1 MSAVRHWSASV
12 FLLVF
17 SATCALPQ
25 AATSPKKRPPSAQKL
40 SNPLN
45 DLLDEAQRAIERQD
59 FEAAIAPLEKV
70 ITEKP
75 DFAYGHFQLGYVF
88 TALKRW
94 EDARREYQRATELD
108 PKMAEAYL
116 NLGLVLLGHE
126 PAAAVAP
133 LRKAV
138 ELLPSQSRP
147 RYLLGVALEQAGDL
161 HGAAEAYKAAA
172 ALDPR
177 DFETRIAL
185 ARVLLGGKKY
195 ADAEAKFREAL
206 TMQPDSAAGRLGLA
220 QALDAQHKPEAAET
234 YESYLELQPSDREA
248 RRRLAR
254 FFFDAKQHDAAIAEL
269 DRVDA
274 APGPDVASLA
284 LRADIQVAQVRWDD
298 AIITLKRV
306 IALAPY
312 RLDLRE
318 GLGNIYLQ
326 KKDYPAAEKEL
337 QEVLRAAPNNLAA
350 WKDLSSAYYLEG
362 NCPAA
367 LKTLDQLE
375 RREKLNAGAWFMR
388 ATCYD
393 KLKVVPEA
401 ISAYEKFREVDHG
414 QNANQDWQ
422 AEQRIKTLRRM
433 LEKHH

>member
-12 FLLVF
+12 FFLFF

-25 AATSPKKRPPSAQKL
+25 AATSPKKRPPSTQKL

-45 DLLDEAQRAIERQD
+45 DLLEEAQRAIERQD

-70 ITEKP
+70 ITEAP

-116 NLGLVLLGHE
+116 NLGLVLLGRE
-126 PAAAVAP
+126 PAAAIAP

-161 HGAAEAYKAAA
+161 HGAAQAYKAAA

-177 DFETRIAL
+177 DFETRTAL
-185 ARVLLGGKKY
+185 ARVLLGEKQY
-195 ADAEAKFREAL
+195 AEAEAKFREAL
-206 TMQPDSAAGRLGLA
+206 AMQPDSAAGRLGLA
-220 QALDAQHKPEAAET
+220 QALDAQHKPEAADA
-234 YESYLELQPSDREA
+234 YKSYLEVQPSDREA

-254 FFFDAKQHDAAIAEL
+254 FLYDAKQYDAAIAEL

-274 APGPDVASLA
+274 APGPDVPSLG
-284 LRADIQVAQVRWDD
+284 LRADIQVAQSRWDD
-298 AIITLKRV
+298 AVATLKRA
-306 IALAPY
+306 IALAPD

-326 KKDYPAAEKEL
+326 KKDYAAAEKEL
-337 QEVLRAAPNNLAA
+337 EAVLRADGKNLAA
-350 WKDLSSAYYLEG
+350 WKDLSTTYYLEG

-367 LKTLDQLE
+367 LAALVEIT
-375 RREKLNAGAWFMR
+375 RREAPVAGTWFVR

-393 KLKVVPEA
+393 KLKRMSEA
-401 ISAYEKFREVDHG
+401 IGAYQKFLENDRG
-414 QNANQDWQ
+414 QNPNQEWQ

>member
-1 MSAVRHWSASV
+1 MSAMRHWSASV

-25 AATSPKKRPPSAQKL
+25 AATSPNKRPASTQKL

-59 FEAAIAPLEKV
+59 FAAAILPLERV

-75 DFAYGHFQLGYVF
+75 DFAYAHFQLGYVF

-116 NLGLVLLGHE
+116 NLGLVLLGRE

-133 LRKAV
+133 LRMAV

-147 RYLLGVALEQAGDL
+147 RYLLGAALEQAGDL
-161 HGAAEAYKAAA
+161 RGAAEAYKAAA

-185 ARVLLGGKKY
+185 ARVLLGEKQY
-195 ADAEAKFREAL
+195 AEAEAKFREAL
-206 TMQPDSAAGRLGLA
+206 AMQPDSAAGRLGLA
-220 QALDAQHKPEAAET
+220 QALDAQHKPEAAEA
-234 YESYLELQPSDREA
+234 YKSYLDVQPSDREA

-254 FFFDAKQHDAAIAEL
+254 FLFDAKQYDAALAEL
-269 DRVDA
+269 ERVDA
-274 APGPDVASLA
+274 APGPDVASLG
-284 LRADIQVAQVRWDD
+284 LRADIQIAQSRWDD
-298 AIITLKRV
+298 AVATLKRA
-306 IALAPY
+306 IALAPD

-318 GLGNIYLQ
+318 GLGNTYLQ

-337 QEVLRAAPNNLAA
+337 EAVLRADGNNLSAR
-350 WKDLSSAYYLEG
+350 KDLGTAYYLEG
-362 NCPAA
+362 NCPAS
-367 LKTLDQLE
+367 LKTLDELE

-393 KLKVVPEA
+393 KLKMVPEA
-401 ISAYEKFREVDHG
+401 ISAYEKFREIDRG
-414 QNANQDWQ
+414 QNPNQDWQ